1 MIPGK
6 KYTPEEIVAMVWR
19 RKWIVLLPFLVIG
32 ASTYFWAKSL
42 PDSYRSETMI
52 MVVPQRVPEQY
63 VKPATT
69 ESIEDRLGTIREQI
83 LSRTRLERIIT
94 DLNLY
99 ADLRRHYLMEDLIE
113 QMRDDIAITVARDD
127 SFRVAYVSSN
137 PVMAMKVTEQ
147 LASAFIEQNLKDR
160 AGPGT
165 GHQPVPQHAARR
177 RPATAGRAREEARG
191 LPAGTFR
198 RAPLTARNQ
207 PDRRSTTRSCRSSNW
222 SSRSIATRT
231 APR

>member
-83 LSRTRLERIIT
+83 LSRTRLESDHHRPQSV
-94 DLNLY
+94 
-99 ADLRRHYLMEDLIE
+99 RG
-113 QMRDDIAITVARDD
+113 
-127 SFRVAYVSSN
+127 S
-137 PVMAMKVTEQ
+137 P
-147 LASAFIEQNLKDR
+147 ASLPDGGLDR
-160 AGPGT
+160 ADAG
-165 GHQPVPQHAARR
+165 QHRHH
-177 RPATAGRAREEARG
+177 GR
-191 LPAGTFR
+191 T
-198 RAPLTARNQ
+198 
-207 PDRRSTTRSCRSSNW
+207 
-222 SSRSIATRT
+222 
-231 APR
+231 